1 MLPQFLIGTY
11 CTCAT
16 MIMLLTMMMTMT
28 MTMSFSPSIY
38 TIRPCRSSSSS
49 SHSHTA
55 TISHQR
61 WTVLSS
67 TSFALSSSVVNEEE
81 GRGELVKQQQQ
92 VLQQEHHITSNSDSS
107 SSTNTNSRIPP
118 LDSDHGLQYLDP
130 LKQYPTEE
138 AIARKLEQQQQ
149 LYDQYP
155 ALASSSS
162 TSSSSSGS
170 NYFFGENN
178 NNKNEKTKTK
188 GLIGSP
194 QQQNHQ
200 QQLLLQ
206 ASYNDERKKTS
217 NIIVAASSSHFESHR
232 NDLGW
237 YANNNNE
244 NDDAVDAVP
253 MHYANLDF
261 FAFDQLTYKGPRTNA
276 DAMPEGVK
284 PPEDSGRPLCK
295 IVIPTST
302 SNNKLESVSKSETN
316 RSIACG
322 SWFCTMGGWP
332 SKTPRPTT
340 EVFYVW
346 KGFGCLTD
354 LDGTRH
360 YFSPGSTV
368 ILPKGWS
375 GRWDIAED
383 VHKVWVV
390 HDHEHI
396 EEDTTSTIR
405 AKIIP
410 YNELVASSPLLSSQE
425 EGTTQTPLSSK
436 SIYEVGP
443 TKVSLTTC
451 LPFSSFVWTSTLDQ
465 NQHDDQQQVVV
476 DCFHILEGSMVF
488 DDKVLSVGDTVV
500 LPMGYTGRGDCVINQ
515 KETVKLLRIQA

>member
-1 MLPQFLIGTY
+1 
-11 CTCAT
+11 
-16 MIMLLTMMMTMT
+16 
-28 MTMSFSPSIY
+28 
-38 TIRPCRSSSSS
+38 
-49 SHSHTA
+49 
-55 TISHQR
+55 
-61 WTVLSS
+61 
-67 TSFALSSSVVNEEE
+67 VNEEE
-81 GRGELVKQQQQ
+81 GRGELVQQQQQQQQQ
-92 VLQQEHHITSNSDSS
+92 VQQVHIQEHYIISNSNSNNG
-107 SSTNTNSRIPP
+107 STNTNSRIPP

-138 AIARKLEQQQQ
+138 AIARKVEQQQQ
-149 LYDQYP
+149 FYDQYP

-162 TSSSSSGS
+162 TSSSSSSSS
-170 NYFFGENN
+170 NYFFGENHK
-178 NNKNEKTKTK
+178 NKNERTTTK

-194 QQQNHQ
+194 QQQQNHQ
-200 QQLLLQ
+200 QQLFLQ

-217 NIIVAASSSHFESHR
+217 TNIVAASSSHFASHR
-232 NDLGW
+232 NELGW

-244 NDDAVDAVP
+244 NDDAMDAVP

-261 FAFDQLTYKGPRTNA
+261 FALDQLTYKGPRTNA

-302 SNNKLESVSKSETN
+302 SNNESESVSKSESN

-354 LDGTRH
+354 LDGTRN

-410 YNELVASSPLLSSQE
+410 YNELVASSPLSSSQE
-425 EGTTQTPLSSK
+425 EGTKQTPLSSK
-436 SIYEVGP
+436 SIYEIGP
-443 TKVSLTTC
+443 TRVSLTTC
-451 LPFSSFVWTSTLDQ
+451 PPFSSFVWTSSTLDQ
-465 NQHDDQQQVVV
+465 NQLDDQQQQVVV
-476 DCFHILEGSMVF
+476 DCFHILEGSLVF

-500 LPMGYTGRGDCVINQ
+500 LPLGYTGRGDVVIKQ
-515 KETVKLLRIQA
+515 QETVKLLRIQA